1 MNNQMNRKKAWLIPL
16 IPLGIAAI
24 GAVVMLL
31 WNALIPGIFHLGEI
45 TFWQALGLLV
55 LSKIL
60 FSGGTCGGGHK
71 RHHERWKNEMREK
84 WEHMSPDER
93 QKFKMKLRYKGGF
106 GDWEF
111 ETGHHE
117 KDKPSDSDS
126 NESPS
131 IETK

>member
-31 WNALIPGIFHLGEI
+31 WNALIPDIFHLGEI

-60 FSGGTCGGGHK
+60 FSGGPRGGHHR
-71 RHHERWKNEMREK
+71 RHHDEWRGKMREK
-84 WEHMSPDER
+84 WEHMTPEER

-111 ETGHHE
+111 ETGHHD
-117 KDKPSDSDS
+117 KDKPSDSD
-126 NESPS
+126 NKESPF

>member
-31 WNALIPGIFHLGEI
+31 WNALIPDIFHLGEI

-60 FSGGTCGGGHK
+60 FSGGPCGGRHK

-111 ETGHHE
+111 ETGHD
-117 KDKPSDSDS
+117 KDKPSDSD
-126 NESPS
+126 NKESPS

>member
-1 MNNQMNRKKAWLIPL
+1 MNRKKAWLIPL

-31 WNALIPGIFHLGEI
+31 WNALIPDIFHLGEI

-60 FSGGTCGGGHK
+60 FSGGPRGGGRHK
-71 RHHERWKNEMREK
+71 RHQEEWRKKMGEK
-84 WEHMSPDER
+84 WEHMSPEER
-93 QKFKMKLRYKGGF
+93 QQFKMKLRYKGGF
-106 GDWEF
+106 GNWEF
-111 ETGHHE
+111 ETGHD
-117 KDKPSDSDS
+117 KDRSPENPSG
-126 NESPS
+126 ESPG